1 MSFTELG
8 KWLLVAGLGLALLGG
23 VMWLLGRIP
32 FFGNL
37 PGDMRVQ
44 TQNFSC
50 FFPLAS
56 MIVLSILA
64 TIVLNIIIRMIN
76 K

>member
-1 MSFTELG
+1 MNFSELG
-8 KWLLVAGLGLALLGG
+8 KWLILAGLGVAALGG
-23 VMWLLGRIP
+23 VMWLLGHIP

-37 PGDMRVQ
+37 PGDIQVQ

-50 FFPLAS
+50 FFPIVS

-64 TIVLNIIIRMIN
+64 TIILNIVIRIVN

>member
-1 MSFTELG
+1 MTFIDLG
-8 KWLLVAGLGLALLGG
+8 KWLVIAGLGLALLGG
-23 VMWLLGRIP
+23 LIWLLGHIP

-37 PGDMRVQ
+37 PGDIRLQ
-44 TQNFSC
+44 TQNFGC
-50 FFPLAS
+50 FFPIVS

-64 TIVLNIIIRMIN
+64 TIILNIVIRIVN

>member
-1 MSFTELG
+1 MTFIDLG
-8 KWLLVAGLGLALLGG
+8 KWLVLAGLGLALLGG
-23 VMWLLGRIP
+23 MIWLLGHIP

-37 PGDMRVQ
+37 PGDTRIQ
-44 TQNFSC
+44 TQNFGC
-50 FFPLAS
+50 FFPLVS

-64 TIVLNIIIRMIN
+64 TIILNIIIRIVN

>member
-1 MSFTELG
+1 MSFGELG
-8 KWLLVAGLGLALLGG
+8 KWLVIAGLGLALLGG

-37 PGDMRVQ
+37 PGDVRVQ
-44 TQNFSC
+44 TQNFGC

-64 TIVLNIIIRMIN
+64 TIVLNIIIRIVN

>member
-1 MSFTELG
+1 MNFAELG
-8 KWLLVAGLGLALLGG
+8 KWLVVVGLGLALLGG
-23 VMWLLGRIP
+23 VMWLLGRLP
-32 FFGNL
+32 FFSNL
-37 PGDMRVQ
+37 PGDVRLQ

-50 FFPLAS
+50 FVPIVS

-64 TIVLNIIIRMIN
+64 TIILNIVIRIVN

>member
-1 MSFTELG
+1 MNFADLG
-8 KWLLVAGLGLALLGG
+8 KWLIIAGLGLALLGG
-23 VMWLLGRIP
+23 LLWLLGRIP

-37 PGDMRVQ
+37 PGDIHLQ

-50 FFPLAS
+50 FVPIVS
-56 MIVLSILA
+56 MIILSILA
-64 TIVLNIIIRMIN
+64 TIILNIVIRFMN

>member
-1 MSFTELG
+1 MTFIDLG
-8 KWLLVAGLGLALLGG
+8 KWLVIAGLGLALLGG
-23 VMWLLGRIP
+23 LIWLLGHIP

-37 PGDMRVQ
+37 PGDIRIQ
-44 TQNFSC
+44 TQNFGC
-50 FFPLAS
+50 FFPIVS

-64 TIVLNIIIRMIN
+64 TIILNIVIRIVH

>member
-1 MSFTELG
+1 MNFAELG
-8 KWLLVAGLGLALLGG
+8 KWLAITGLGLALLGG
-23 VMWLLGRIP
+23 VMWLLGHIP

-37 PGDMRVQ
+37 PGDIHLQ

-50 FFPLAS
+50 FIPIVS
-56 MIVLSILA
+56 MIILSLLA
-64 TIVLNIIIRMIN
+64 TIILNIVIRIVN

>member
-1 MSFTELG
+1 MTFTELG
-8 KWLLVAGLGLALLGG
+8 KWLVIAGLGMALLG
-23 VMWLLGRIP
+23 VVIWLLGHIP

-37 PGDMRVQ
+37 PGDIRLQ
-44 TQNFSC
+44 TQNMSC
-50 FFPLAS
+50 FIPLAS

-64 TIVLNIIIRMIN
+64 TIVLNIIIRMMN